1 MSKAISPLDE
11 SMLIELPGGDLIMR
25 GIEELAS
32 GDTGEYGLLVL
43 VASMRLRDLGLK
55 LPQRDDIVRPVN
67 LQLYELLED
76 AYGVGAYS
84 RYNAMLRSLSS
95 FIHAL
100 ERAVPDPQI
109 KLRSS

>member
-1 MSKAISPLDE
+1 MSKTFDASDE
-11 SMLIELPGGDLIMR
+11 LMLSDLPGGDLILR

-32 GDTGEYGLLVL
+32 GDTGEYGLVVL

-67 LQLYELLED
+67 LQLYELLQG

-84 RYNAMLRSLSS
+84 RYNALLRSLSS
-95 FIHAL
+95 FIRAF
-100 ERAVPDPQI
+100 ERAA
-109 KLRSS
+109 SN